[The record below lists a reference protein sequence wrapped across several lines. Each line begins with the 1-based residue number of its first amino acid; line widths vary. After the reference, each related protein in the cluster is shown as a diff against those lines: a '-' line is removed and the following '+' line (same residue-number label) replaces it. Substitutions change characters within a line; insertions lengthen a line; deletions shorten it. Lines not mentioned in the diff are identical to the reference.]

1 MCVIPPP
8 TSTPRHCHADAH
20 AVIGCAAHNLDKR
33 RTHPSRPRSRTQS
46 VAQATK
52 LVMMGPRRWPTRSR
66 ITRPSPCWTSR
77 VRAAALFTPPHCHAD
92 AHVVI
97 RRAANH
103 LSTCRMRL
111 HAPMTVSSLRVAG
124 NCVGD
129 DGATALA
136 AALKENA
143 TLTTLNL
150 GCACRGTF
158 HPATLPRRCTCGD

>member
-1 MCVIPPP
+1 M
-8 TSTPRHCHADAH
+8 
-20 AVIGCAAHNLDKR
+20 
-33 RTHPSRPRSRTQS
+33 
-46 VAQATK
+46 
-52 LVMMGPRRWPTRSR
+52 
-66 ITRPSPCWTSR
+66 
-77 VRAAALFTPPHCHAD
+77 RAAALFTPPHCHAD

-158 HPATLPRRCTCGD
+158 HPATLPRLMPATKPENPLERGRWAGEKSRVRESVVAPMDEWREET